1 MTDKY
6 PRHLRFESVTNFRDI
21 GGYRTRKGKTVAWR
35 RVFRSGEFARINES
49 DFRRLMKEINLTSVL
64 DLRSDFEVKRHGM
77 GLLAQ
82 TGIKYYNFAFMPAA
96 GDPAS
101 NERRFKDITSLGEFY
116 LYLVRARSF
125 NQNLIE
131 ALEVIAAP
139 DNHPLVF
146 NCAIGKDRTG
156 ILAAMLLSLLDVP
169 EEDIIEDYT
178 LSGPY
183 MEEMLQRISRE
194 PPPAESRPPI
204 PDVFWKA
211 SPESMA
217 MFLAT
222 LRREYGSIEG
232 FLKAHG
238 AEPSLVR
245 RLEKA
250 LLV

>member
-6 PRHLRFESVTNFRDI
+6 NRHLRFESVTNFRDI
-21 GGYRTRKGKTVAWR
+21 GGYRTRKGDTVAWR
-35 RVFRSGEFARINES
+35 RVFRSGEFARITES
-49 DFRRLMKEINLTSVL
+49 DFRRLVREIKLTSVL
-64 DLRSDFEVKRHGM
+64 DLRSDFEVKHHGM

-82 TGIKYYNFAFMPAA
+82 TDIKYHNIAFMPAA
-96 GDPAS
+96 GDPES
-101 NERRFKDITSLGEFY
+101 NERRFKEFTNLGEFY
-116 LYLVRARSF
+116 LFLLAGKSF
-125 NQNLIE
+125 NQGIIE
-131 ALEVIAAP
+131 ALEVIAVP

-156 ILAAMLLSLLDVP
+156 ILAAMLLSLLDVA

-183 MEEMLQRISRE
+183 MEEMLRRISRE
-194 PPPAESRPPI
+194 PPAAEPRPTI
-204 PDVFWKA
+204 PDIFWSA
-211 SPESMA
+211 MPESMA
-217 MFLAT
+217 LLLAT

-232 FLKAHG
+232 YLKAQG
-238 AEPSLVR
+238 AQPSLVH